1 MQIGEKA
8 TSGYEPISARRQRS
22 WRESALLARYHLRLL
37 NWWLLLLTALGFLG
51 SGFLV
56 WLQLRIGGSDGLSHV
71 AGLSRFVIEPGAG
84 LLAGVVGSSLIIGDL
99 SLEVTATTHTGI
111 VEVALW
117 RALLTCGVLLFCS
130 AVFLIWSLGNGI
142 IYATQQNVLYLL
154 LLWLAPVLAMGS
166 LGLFGSLAT
175 RNAALGMM
183 IAALPLAAS
192 LFLYETLRPIRAT
205 HPFFISY
212 TYSGGQ
218 DAPDWWANR
227 LTLLGV
233 AAALAVGSWLLLRH
247 EERLMGNNQ

>member
-1 MQIGEKA
+1 MLAWPSTAIVRRWRRMQIGEKA

-56 WLQLRIGGSDGLSHV
+56 WLQLRIGGSDGLSHA

-117 RALLTCGVLLFCS
+117 RALLTCGVLLLCS

-154 LLWLAPVLAMGS
+154 LLWLAPVLVMGS

-175 RNAALGMM
+175 
-183 IAALPLAAS
+183 
-192 LFLYETLRPIRAT
+192 
-205 HPFFISY
+205 
-212 TYSGGQ
+212 
-218 DAPDWWANR
+218 
-227 LTLLGV
+227 
-233 AAALAVGSWLLLRH
+233 
-247 EERLMGNNQ
+247 